1 MKKLTF
7 AVTAIFS
14 ALFAS
19 SASADIAVS
28 GSIIA
33 GAVNDGAASVTKVRT
48 GGGVSFAL
56 STTTDNGIA
65 ISTGAGITRDTDG
78 TSAAA
83 VTGLKSISFASGGTS
98 LTVGNMKVA
107 GRDTGDIGGVIS
119 DFSDSSTVGGSSAV
133 STALTAVEGHGVS
146 LSTSMGGAS
155 ITAAMLYDLTNT
167 DNEGATNATTSA
179 AGVSISLPMGALATT
194 VGFAQYDPASGA
206 SEQTTGVSAA
216 YTMAAGTLTVGYQTS
231 DLATDATSTG
241 AKLVT
246 SLGSASLSLGY
257 KTVKKSTT
265 TNTTQIAISQ
275 PIGGGAS
282 VFAEVDNSAG
292 TGTDGTAFSIGTSVS
307 F

>member
-65 ISTGAGITRDTDG
+65 ISTGAGITRDTDAAQA
-78 TSAAA
+78 TAA

-107 GRDTGDIGGVIS
+107 GRNTGDIGGVIS
-119 DFSDSSTVGGSSAV
+119 DFSDSSTVGTSAV

-257 KTVKKSTT
+257 KSVKKSTT
-265 TNTTQIAISQ
+265 TNT
-275 PIGGGAS
+275 
-282 VFAEVDNSAG
+282 
-292 TGTDGTAFSIGTSVS
+292 FSLLSHS
-307 F
+307 L

>member
-28 GSIIA
+28 GSILA

-65 ISTGAGITRDTDG
+65 ISTGAGITRDTNG
-78 TSAAA
+78 TDAAA

-107 GRDTGDIGGVIS
+107 GRNTGDIGGVIS
-119 DFSDSSTVGGSSAV
+119 DFSDSSTVGFGGV
-133 STALTAVEGHGVS
+133 TTELTTVEGHGVS

-155 ITAAMLYDLTNT
+155 VTAAMLYDLSNT

-216 YTMAAGTLTVGYQTS
+216 YTMAAGTLTVGYQSS

-265 TNTTQIAISQ
+265 TSTTQIAISQ
-275 PIGGGAS
+275 PLGGGAS
-282 VFAEVDNSAG
+282 VFAEVDNSTG